1 MRIYLAGLA
10 ELFANAPA
18 AMISHLIA
26 GLSLAL
32 LACLMLL
39 QFNKTAKPGRFRRL
53 AVGAGL
59 LLVVQVVQMAFTAF
73 YLQGIALSATSMG
86 LVDQLVVTL
95 TVIWVTWLVL
105 GDEKLSKANRT
116 AAAMSLAAL
125 FLTTLSI
132 LLTLL
137 LPGLKA
143 ESGNILNLFWDLAN
157 LLLLF
162 AAMVLLAVRRPAY
175 WGIGI
180 LILAAVTLGVGL
192 QIVVVGNQL
201 GVMGL
206 IRLSQAISLPWLLV
220 LTGKSDKQPKS
231 FEISSPDLADE
242 SRPVDTKPELIKQL
256 LEINLTESYNE
267 KVKAAIRALSLSVVA
282 DICYLVRLTPDNETI
297 ELLAGYDLIREIA
310 LPGATLQPQQLLH
323 IMDAWGER
331 QTLNLTDTRGDLR
344 DADTL
349 ALLLKYHRIGSL
361 LAFPLYFDDQLTLGG
376 LILLSPYTSKH
387 WGQET
392 VQLLEKVRPTL
403 TEVLFGPDPIENL
416 RFENEQQQDLIT
428 DLKLTSDQ
436 MTHELQE
443 KDKSLEM
450 LQSTLQQ
457 LKARYQLE
465 KYESVQQMDAL
476 QNELENLKSASHKE
490 WEGKQQLEQI
500 QSEIRQFSRER
511 EELRASLARANAH
524 IQHLENQKGQTGPIR
539 LSTDKQIISL
549 DSMAAN
555 ARLQTSA
562 RLGKAHLNL
571 EINNPDGRQMIKTD
585 PELLATVLKG
595 LIENAI
601 SASPEGST
609 ITLNQSISLETGMLI
624 AEVTDH
630 GEGLSA
636 EEQSALFNAR
646 QTLIP
651 GIGDLAALR
660 NAIRAI
666 RILNGKIW
674 LSSKKNDYT
683 TFRIQLP
690 VRIID

>member
-32 LACLMLL
+32 FACLMLL
-39 QFNKTAKPGRFRRL
+39 QFNRTAQHARFRRL

-59 LLVVQVVQMAFTAF
+59 LLVIQIVQMAFTTF
-73 YLQGIALSATSMG
+73 YLKWLALSATSMG
-86 LVDQLVVTL
+86 LVDHLVIAL

-105 GDEKLSKANRT
+105 GDEQPRKANR
-116 AAAMSLAAL
+116 SAAL
-125 FLTTLSI
+125 LSLGVLFLCTLSI

-137 LPGLKA
+137 LPGLQA
-143 ESGNILNLFWDLAN
+143 ESGNILNLLWDLGN
-157 LLLLF
+157 LLILASAL
-162 AAMVLLAVRRPAY
+162 VLLAVRRPAY

-180 LILAAVTLGVGL
+180 LILAATALGLGL
-192 QIVVVGNQL
+192 QIIVDGNQF

-206 IRLSQAISLPWLLV
+206 IRLAQAISMPWLLV
-220 LTGKSDKQPKS
+220 LTGKLDSQP
-231 FEISSPDLADE
+231 EHPEAPPLDLPDE
-242 SRPVDTKPELIKQL
+242 SKPVDTKPELIRQL
-256 LEINLTESYNE
+256 LEINLTGSYDE
-267 KVKAAIRALSLSVVA
+267 KVRAAIRALSLSVVA

-297 ELLAGYDLIREIA
+297 ELLGGYDLIREIA
-310 LPGATLQPQQLLH
+310 LPGAVLQPQQLLH
-323 IMDAWGER
+323 IMDAWAER
-331 QTLNLTDTRGDLR
+331 RTLNLTNTKGDLR

-349 ALLLKYHRIGSL
+349 TLLLKYHRIGSL
-361 LAFPLYFDDQLTLGG
+361 LAFPLYYDDQPTLGG
-376 LILLSPYTSKH
+376 LILLSPYTSKR

-392 VQLLEKVRPTL
+392 IQLLQKVRPTL
-403 TEVLFGPDPIENL
+403 TEVLFGSDPIEGL
-416 RFENEQQQDLIT
+416 RLENEQQQDLIT
-428 DLKLTSDQ
+428 ELRLTSDQ
-436 MTHELQE
+436 MTHELQD
-443 KDKSLEM
+443 KDKTLES

-465 KYESVQQMDAL
+465 RYEAVQQMDAM
-476 QNELENLKSASHKE
+476 QTELETLKGSSTQQ
-490 WEGKQQLEQI
+490 WDGKRQLEQI

-511 EELRASLARANAH
+511 EELRASLSRANAR
-524 IQHLENQKGQTGPIR
+524 IQHLENQTGQTGPIR
-539 LSTDKQIISL
+539 LSTDNQIISL
-549 DSMAAN
+549 DSVAAN

-562 RLGKAHLNL
+562 RLGQTGINL
-571 EINNPDGRQMIKTD
+571 QIKNPDGRQMIKTD
-585 PELLATVLKG
+585 PELLGTVLKG

-601 SASPEGST
+601 AASPAGNT
-609 ITLNQSISLETGMLI
+609 ITLSQSLSLETGILI

-630 GEGLSA
+630 GEGLTA
-636 EEQSALFNAR
+636 EEQSALFNAG

-651 GIGDLAALR
+651 GIGDLAAIR